1 MPEWQKQ
8 KLEQQWAKEAEIDCF
23 IAYSFKKDFK
33 INNRDLDLYEPSKI
47 LGDVFEALIGAIF
60 VDGQMEAVIQVYEHM
75 LAPFIL
81 HVAKYS
87 KRLNKEPKEDFQILS
102 GLHNIRPN
110 IKDAVPVEIQLNET
124 QMLQGQAGLLDALRQ
139 NQLVTADVQSDK
151 SDKQIERGGVRVKLF
166 EVVVVYN
173 FGDIMCKGY
182 GNTKKQAERNAS
194 INGLNWMR
202 KEGILGE

>member
-124 QMLQGQAGLLDALRQ
+124 QMQHGQAGLLDALRQ

-173 FGDIMCKGY
+173 FGEIMCKGY

>member
-1 MPEWQKQ
+1 
-8 KLEQQWAKEAEIDCF
+8 
-23 IAYSFKKDFK
+23 
-33 INNRDLDLYEPSKI
+33 
-47 LGDVFEALIGAIF
+47 
-60 VDGQMEAVIQVYEHM
+60 M

-124 QMLQGQAGLLDALRQ
+124 QMQHGQAGLLDALRS
-139 NQLVTADVQSDK
+139 NQLVTAEVQSDKSDK